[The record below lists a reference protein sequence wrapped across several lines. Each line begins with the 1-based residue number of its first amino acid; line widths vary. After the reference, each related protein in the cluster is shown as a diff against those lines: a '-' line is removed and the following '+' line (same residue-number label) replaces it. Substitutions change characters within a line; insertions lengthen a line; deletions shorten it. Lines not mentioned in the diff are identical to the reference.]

1 MYTHKPLSSSI
12 ISILCLKLLEHLG
25 LSSKA
30 VLGLAAG
37 YAQRKGKGNSLA
49 HTKERDNPNCI
60 ISIPHHI
67 PSRPHHTPSHHI
79 PSVLCSCLHAGIGHP
94 LEDSCLA
101 AEEHQQFHSQAK
113 VYKAKCLQSLP
124 TKCTLQLIPW
134 EFPWPRK
141 VFVKEE
147 LVATIYST
155 SLYIHNHVL
164 NIYIIHDH
172 SVSKIL

>member
-1 MYTHKPLSSSI
+1 MKKPSKIHPLSYMYTHKPLSSSI

-67 PSRPHHTPSHHI
+67 PSHPHHTPSHHI

-113 VYKAKCLQSLP
+113 VYKARCLQTLP
-124 TKCTLQLIPW
+124 TKC
-134 EFPWPRK
+134 
-141 VFVKEE
+141 
-147 LVATIYST
+147 AS
-155 SLYIHNHVL
+155 N
-164 NIYIIHDH
+164 
-172 SVSKIL
+172 